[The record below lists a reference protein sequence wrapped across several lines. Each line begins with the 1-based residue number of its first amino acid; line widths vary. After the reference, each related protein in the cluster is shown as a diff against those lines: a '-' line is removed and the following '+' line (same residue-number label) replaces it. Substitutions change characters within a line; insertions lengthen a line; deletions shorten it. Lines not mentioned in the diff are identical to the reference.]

1 MKLRY
6 LGNAPFFSALSE
18 QEQKR
23 ISERMHLERH
33 RSGESLFRKGDESS
47 ALYLIK
53 SGWVRLQANG
63 GPALASQGPGALV
76 GETDLF
82 LDQPRSL
89 GATAASEVELWI
101 LSKADLVDLIAE
113 NALIGFKLRQAF
125 GARLAI
131 FDRYLVQHRLRALP
145 YLSGLGKEELLA
157 IAQRLTP
164 VEKAKDEFVVE
175 GGQAPEALFIV
186 ESGQVH
192 LHSSEEDGDF
202 SELEEGESFG
212 ELAMLTGKP
221 HTRSVQAA
229 TDLFLWALPVD
240 EFNVLVEEYPGIRL
254 ALSETIREPLL
265 ARDQKRAVE
274 RLATLP
280 LFTGLPKDVLQ
291 AIGER
296 LLLRHVP
303 AGALV
308 FAEGAP
314 GDALYIIDNGQIE
327 IVSDSRSGSFVLAR
341 LGADEFFGEM
351 ALLSGRPRSSAARTA
366 EHTNLWVLYR
376 SDFDD
381 LVNRYPTISLAM
393 SKVLSQRLEEMD
405 RRFTESHLR
414 GLKLLAGL
422 SSSQLEDVG
431 SRLKPTRFAQDET
444 VIKQGEPGDEMYF
457 IESGR
462 ARVIREISATRAL
475 VLAELE
481 AGDLFGEMALL
492 TGAPRSATVTALS
505 ELNLW
510 ILGQADFDELVT
522 AYPNLALAVSRLLS
536 QRLRDTDERFLHESS
551 AAYIVPGEPTPAAQ
565 PQPKPEA
572 VTEPVVIE
580 PVVVPKAEPVVTL
593 AAEPVPVIETAP
605 APKPKAKA
613 RRRRRFAPRK
623 AFRAVSADLQ
633 KGFDGTVTWFGSL
646 SRTARIRLIVVSV
659 LLAWLL
665 FIAAPAMVISTLAA
679 DNVTNLQGAIAFV
692 QTSTPLPT
700 EEPLPTD
707 TPAPQAAMKIAEPVE
722 SFAEAAAEVEAVE
735 EVQASVSVSAPAS
748 PTPVPPTPTPYI
760 IVVTNT
766 PPPPTDTPMPT
777 DTPLPPTPTATAQPR
792 QVASAALAVPTATPV
807 VEAQPPRDLDPRL
820 ADLGVVVQPAGVRP
834 GQSYW
839 RLISCY
845 WQNKEESGN
854 DHTIYINVLDEAGN
868 RLVGQPIE
876 VRWPDGSLV
885 IVTEDKPEP
894 VYSANFPMYATLG
907 SYSVSIPGLPSDT
920 VVGMGMGTADQPNFT
935 IHTNFLL
942 TFQRVH

>member
-593 AAEPVPVIETAP
+593 AAEPVPVSETAP
-605 APKPKAKA
+605 APKAKA

-868 RLVGQPIE
+868 RIVGQPIE

>member
-593 AAEPVPVIETAP
+593 AAEPVPVSETAP
-605 APKPKAKA
+605 APKAKA

>member
-6 LGNAPFFSALSE
+6 VGNAPFFSALSE

-23 ISERMHLERH
+23 VSERMHLERH
-33 RSGESLFRKGDESS
+33 RNGESIFRKGDNSS

-101 LSKADLVDLIAE
+101 LGKADLVDLIAE
-113 NALIGFKLRQAF
+113 DPLIGFKLRQAF
-125 GARLAI
+125 GSGLAI
-131 FDRYLVQHRLRALP
+131 FDQYLVEHRLRALP
-145 YLSGLGKEELLA
+145 HLSGLKDEELLA
-157 IAQRLTP
+157 IAQQLIP
-164 VEKAKDEFVVE
+164 VEKKKDEFVLE
-175 GGQAPEALFIV
+175 AGQAPEALFIV

-202 SELEEGESFG
+202 SELGEGDSFG

-229 TDLFLWALPVD
+229 TDLFLWALPVA
-240 EFNVLVEEYPGIRL
+240 EFNELADKHPGIRL
-254 ALSETIREPLL
+254 ALSETLREPLL

-274 RLATLP
+274 RLATMP
-280 LFTGLPKDVLQ
+280 LFTGLPKDVLR

-308 FAEGAP
+308 FAEGTP
-314 GDALYIIDNGQIE
+314 GDALYIIDSGQVE
-327 IVSDSRSGSFVLAR
+327 IVSDSRAGSFVLAR

-393 SKVLSQRLEEMD
+393 GKVLSQRLAEMD

-431 SRLKPTRFAQDET
+431 SRLRPTRFEQDET

-462 ARVIREISATRAL
+462 ARVVREMSPTKAL
-475 VLAELE
+475 VLAELG

-510 ILGQADFDELVT
+510 ILGHADFDELVT

-536 QRLRDTDERFLHESS
+536 ERLRETDERFLHESN
-551 AAYIVPGEPTPAAQ
+551 AAYIVPTGQVPAAQ
-565 PQPKPEA
+565 ARP
-572 VTEPVVIE
+572 EPVPIIMPVPVAE
-580 PVVVPKAEPVVTL
+580 PMAAAAPEPAPVPKA
-593 AAEPVPVIETAP
+593 
-605 APKPKAKA
+605 KP
-613 RRRRRFAPRK
+613 RRRFAPR
-623 AFRAVSADLQ
+623 RAARTITADV
-633 KGFDGTVTWFGSL
+633 KRGFDGAVTWFSTL
-646 SRTARIRLIVVSV
+646 SRGARIRLVVVSV

-665 FIAAPAMVISTLAA
+665 CIAAPVMVISTLAA
-679 DNVTNLQGAIAFV
+679 DDVTNLQGAIAFV
-692 QTSTPLPT
+692 QTSTPVPT
-700 EEPLPTD
+700 EAPLPTD
-707 TPAPQAAMKIAEPVE
+707 TSVPQAAMVSIPTEPIAEPTAQE
-722 SFAEAAAEVEAVE
+722 IEAPAEALAA
-735 EVQASVSVSAPAS
+735 VQDS
-748 PTPVPPTPTPYI
+748 PTPILPTETPYI
-760 IVVTNT
+760 LVVTNT
-766 PPPPTDTPMPT
+766 PPPVTDTPIPT
-777 DTPLPPTPTATAQPR
+777 DTPLPPTPKPTARPQRVT
-792 QVASAALAVPTATPV
+792 SAAAPPPTATPV
-807 VEAQPPRDLDPRL
+807 VNPEIPRELDPRL
-820 ADLGVVVQPAGVRP
+820 PSLNVVVQPAGVRP

-839 RLISCY
+839 RLVAAR
-845 WQNKEESGN
+845 WQNEEEARG
-854 DHTIYINVLDEAGN
+854 DHTIYVDVLDENGN
-868 RLVGQPIE
+868 RIVNAPIE
-876 VRWPDGSLV
+876 IRWSGAS
-885 IVTEDKPEP
+885 ITIFTEEKPANEYP
-894 VYSANFPMYATLG
+894 ANFPMYNTLG
-907 SYSVSIPGLPSDT
+907 SYAVSLPGLPSDAIL
-920 VVGMGMGTADQPNFT
+920 GLGLGTPEQPAFT

-942 TFQRVH
+942 TFRRTTR

>member
-1 MKLRY
+1 VKLRY
-6 LGNAPFFSALSE
+6 VGNAPFFSALSE

-23 ISERMHLERH
+23 VSERMHLERH
-33 RSGESLFRKGDESS
+33 RSGEYLFRRGDDSS

-63 GPALASQGPGALV
+63 GPALASQGPGGLV

-89 GATAASEVELWI
+89 GATTASEVELWI
-101 LSKADLVDLIAE
+101 LGKADLVDLIAE
-113 NALIGFKLRQAF
+113 NPLIGFKLRQAF
-125 GARLAI
+125 GSGLAI
-131 FDRYLVQHRLRALP
+131 FDQYLVEHRLRALP
-145 YLSGLGKEELLA
+145 YLSGLKEEELLA
-157 IAQRLTP
+157 IAQQLVP
-164 VEKAKDEFVVE
+164 VEKDKDEFVVE

-192 LHSSEEDGDF
+192 LHSSEEGSDF
-202 SELEEGESFG
+202 SELGEGESFG

-229 TDLFLWALPVD
+229 TDLFLWSLPAA
-240 EFNVLVEEYPGIRL
+240 EFNILAEEHPGIRL

-274 RLATLP
+274 RLATMP
-280 LFTGLPKDVLQ
+280 LFTGLPQDVLQ

-314 GDALYIIDNGQIE
+314 GDALYIIDNGQVE

-366 EHTNLWVLYR
+366 NHTNLWVLYR

-393 SKVLSQRLEEMD
+393 SKILSQRLEEMD

-431 SRLKPTRFAQDET
+431 SRLKPSRFDQDET

-462 ARVIREISATRAL
+462 ARVVREMSSTRAL

-481 AGDLFGEMALL
+481 AGDLFGEMSLL

-510 ILGQADFDELVT
+510 ILGQADFNDLVT
-522 AYPNLALAVSRLLS
+522 AYPNLALAISRLLS
-536 QRLRDTDERFLHESS
+536 ERLRDTDERFLHDSS
-551 AAYIVPGEPTPAAQ
+551 AAYIMPTGPVPAVQ
-565 PQPKPEA
+565 PQP
-572 VTEPVVIE
+572 
-580 PVVVPKAEPVVTL
+580 
-593 AAEPVPVIETAP
+593 EPVPVIVPVLAAATTAVP
-605 APKPKAKA
+605 VPEPTPVPKAKP
-613 RRRRRFAPRK
+613 RRRIAPWK
-623 AFRAVSADLQ
+623 TVSTDL
-633 KGFDGTVTWFGSL
+633 KRGFDSTVSWFGAL
-646 SRTARIRLIVVSV
+646 SRGAKVRLVVVTV

-665 FIAAPAMVISTLAA
+665 CIAAPVMVISTLAA
-679 DNVTNLQGAIAFV
+679 DDVTNLQGAIAFV
-692 QTSTPLPT
+692 QTSTPVPT
-700 EEPLPTD
+700 EMPLPTD
-707 TPAPQAAMKIAEPVE
+707 TSVPQAAMLSA
-722 SFAEAAAEVEAVE
+722 
-735 EVQASVSVSAPAS
+735 VSVPVTHVVALGCDALCRRRYQHASTRARHASTHRHAPSADPHTDAQ
-748 PTPVPPTPTPYI
+748 TPTGNVCRGACSHSDARCKSRGAARTGP
-760 IVVTNT
+760 
-766 PPPPTDTPMPT
+766 
-777 DTPLPPTPTATAQPR
+777 Q
-792 QVASAALAVPTATPV
+792 AALS
-807 VEAQPPRDLDPRL
+807 QRRR
-820 ADLGVVVQPAGVRP
+820 PAGRRP
-834 GQSYW
+834 PGPELLAPGGSALAE
-839 RLISCY
+839 RRRGPGRPHDLCRR
-845 WQNKEESGN
+845 
-854 DHTIYINVLDEAGN
+854 AG
-868 RLVGQPIE
+868 
-876 VRWPDGSLV
+876 
-885 IVTEDKPEP
+885 
-894 VYSANFPMYATLG
+894 
-907 SYSVSIPGLPSDT
+907 
-920 VVGMGMGTADQPNFT
+920 
-935 IHTNFLL
+935 
-942 TFQRVH
+942 

>member
-1 MKLRY
+1 VKLRY
-6 LGNAPFFSALSE
+6 VGNAPFFSALSE

-23 ISERMHLERH
+23 VSERMHLEHH
-33 RSGESLFRKGDESS
+33 RSGDSIFRKGDSSS

-113 NALIGFKLRQAF
+113 DPLIGFKLRQAF
-125 GARLAI
+125 GSRLAI
-131 FDRYLVQHRLRALP
+131 FDQYLVEHRLRALP
-145 YLSGLGKEELLA
+145 HLSGLKDEELLA
-157 IAQRLTP
+157 IAQQLIP
-164 VEKAKDEFVVE
+164 VEKKKDEFVLE
-175 GGQAPEALFIV
+175 AGQAPEALFIV

-202 SELEEGESFG
+202 SELGEGESFG

-229 TDLFLWALPVD
+229 TDLFLWALPVA
-240 EFNVLVEEYPGIRL
+240 EFNELADKHPGIRL

-265 ARDQKRAVE
+265 ARDQERAVE
-274 RLATLP
+274 RLATMP
-280 LFTGLPKDVLQ
+280 LFTGLPKDVLH

-303 AGALV
+303 AGAQV
-308 FAEGAP
+308 FAEGTP
-314 GDALYIIDNGQIE
+314 GDALYIIDSGQVE
-327 IVSDSRSGSFVLAR
+327 IVSDSRAGSFVLAR

-393 SKVLSQRLEEMD
+393 GKVLSQRLTEMD

-414 GLKLLAGL
+414 GIKLLSGL

-431 SRLKPTRFAQDET
+431 SRLKPTRFEQDEI
-444 VIKQGEPGDEMYF
+444 VIKQGESGDEMYF

-462 ARVIREISATRAL
+462 ARVVREMSSTRAL
-475 VLAELE
+475 VLAELG

-492 TGAPRSATVTALS
+492 TGAPRSATVSALS

-510 ILGQADFDELVT
+510 ILSHADFDELVT

-536 QRLRDTDERFLHESS
+536 QRLRDTDERFLHESN
-551 AAYIVPGEPTPAAQ
+551 AAYIVPAGPVPVAQ
-565 PQPKPEA
+565 PRP
-572 VTEPVVIE
+572 EPVPIMPVPVAE
-580 PVVVPKAEPVVTL
+580 PSTAIAPQPSPVPKA
-593 AAEPVPVIETAP
+593 
-605 APKPKAKA
+605 KP
-613 RRRRRFAPRK
+613 RRRFAPGK
-623 AFRAVSADLQ
+623 VTRAVTADLK
-633 KGFDGTVTWFGSL
+633 KGFDGTVAWFGSL
-646 SRTARIRLIVVSV
+646 SRGARIRLVVVTV

-665 FIAAPAMVISTLAA
+665 CIAAPVMVISTLAA
-679 DNVTNLQGAIAFV
+679 DDVTNLEGAIAFV
-692 QTSTPLPT
+692 QTSTPAPT
-700 EEPLPTD
+700 DAPLPTD
-707 TPAPQAAMKIAEPVE
+707 TSVPQAAMVLSIPTEPVVE
-722 SFAEAAAEVEAVE
+722 PTAEQVEAPAE
-735 EVQASVSVSAPAS
+735 ILAAVQES
-748 PTPVPPTPTPYI
+748 PTPIPPTETPYI
-760 IVVTNT
+760 LVVTNT
-766 PPPPTDTPMPT
+766 PPPVTDTPVPTDTP
-777 DTPLPPTPTATAQPR
+777 PPTPTPTPKTQ
-792 QVASAALAVPTATPV
+792 QVVSAAPPLPTATPV
-807 VEAQPPRDLDPRL
+807 VNPEIPRELDPRL
-820 ADLGVVVQPAGVRP
+820 PSLNVVVQPAGVRP

-839 RLISCY
+839 RLVAAR
-845 WQNKEESGN
+845 WQNEQEAQG
-854 DHTIYINVLDEAGN
+854 DHTIYVEVLDENGGRILNA
-868 RLVGQPIE
+868 PIE
-876 VRWPDGSLV
+876 IRWPGAS
-885 IVTEDKPEP
+885 ITIFTEEKPANEYP
-894 VYSANFPMYATLG
+894 ANFPMYNTLG
-907 SYSVSIPGLPSDT
+907 SYAVSLPGLPSDAIL
-920 VVGMGMGTADQPNFT
+920 GLGLGTAEQPAFT

-942 TFQRVH
+942 TFRRTTR

>member
-18 QEQKR
+18 QELKR
-23 ISERMHLERH
+23 VSEQMHLERH
-33 RSGESLFRKGDESS
+33 NSGEILFRRGDACS

-63 GPALASQGPGALV
+63 GPALASQGAGSLV

-89 GATAASEVELWI
+89 GAITASEVEVWMLA
-101 LSKADLVDLIAE
+101 KADFVHLIAE
-113 NALIGFKLRQAF
+113 SPLIGIKLRQAF
-125 GARLAI
+125 GARLAL
-131 FDRYLVQHRLRALP
+131 FDQYLVDRRLRALP
-145 YLSGLGKEELLA
+145 YLSGLSKEDLLV
-157 IAQRLTP
+157 IAQQLVP
-164 VEKAKDEFVVE
+164 VDKKKDEFVIE
-175 GGQAPEALFIV
+175 SGQDPEALFIV

-192 LHSSEEDGDF
+192 LHSSEEGDGF
-202 SELEEGESFG
+202 SELGEGESFG

-240 EFNVLVEEYPGIRL
+240 QFNRLAEEHPGIRL

-274 RLATLP
+274 RLATMP
-280 LFTGLPKDVLQ
+280 LFAGLPKDVLQ

-314 GDALYIIDNGQIE
+314 GDALYVIDSGQIE
-327 IVSDSRSGSFVLAR
+327 IVSDSTPGSFVFAR

-351 ALLSGRPRSSAARTA
+351 ALLSGRPRSSAARAA

-393 SKVLSQRLEEMD
+393 GKVLSERLAEMD

-431 SRLKPTRFAQDET
+431 SRLTPTRFEQDEI

-457 IESGR
+457 IESGLV
-462 ARVIREISATRAL
+462 RVMREISATRAL
-475 VLAELE
+475 VLAELG
-481 AGDLFGEMALL
+481 AGDLFGEMAVL
-492 TGAPRSATVTALS
+492 TGAPRSATVMALS

-510 ILGQADFDELVT
+510 ILGKADFDELAT

-536 QRLRDTDERFLHESS
+536 QRLRDTDERFLHES
-551 AAYIVPGEPTPAAQ
+551 G
-565 PQPKPEA
+565 A
-572 VTEPVVIE
+572 VHVTATVSG
-580 PVVVPKAEPVVTL
+580 PVVVPAREPEP
-593 AAEPVPVIETAP
+593 EPVPVIPVAPQTVRVSKP
-605 APKPKAKA
+605 APVTVTEPVAVPEPVSMPKAKPKRK
-613 RRRRRFAPRK
+613 RRKIAPWK
-623 AFRAVSADLQ
+623 ALRNVSADV
-633 KGFDGTVTWFGSL
+633 KRGYDGVASWFATL
-646 SRTARIRLIVVSV
+646 SRPARIRLIVITV

-665 FIAAPAMVISTLAA
+665 CIAAPVMVISTLAA

-692 QTSTPLPT
+692 QTATPVPVEDTPMPVLA
-700 EEPLPTD
+700 EEPAME
-707 TPAPQAAMKIAEPVE
+707 PAVLAAP
-722 SFAEAAAEVEAVE
+722 VEAVVE
-735 EVQASVSVSAPAS
+735 EVVEEVALVREAPIEAPSS

-760 IVVTNT
+760 VVVTNT
-766 PPPPTDTPMPT
+766 PPPVTDTPVPT
-777 DTPLPPTPTATAQPR
+777 NTPLPTATPTPRPRQDTSVAVPPTPT
-792 QVASAALAVPTATPV
+792 PTPTPV
-807 VEAQPPRDLDPRL
+807 QLPRNLDPRL
-820 ADLGVVVQPAGVRP
+820 DSLGVVVQPAGVRP

-839 RLISCY
+839 RLVEAL
-845 WQNKEESGN
+845 WQNEEEAQG
-854 DHTIYINVLDEAGN
+854 DHTIYVDVLDENGN
-868 RLVGQPIE
+868 RIIGAPIE
-876 VRWPDGSLV
+876 IRWVGASV
-885 IVTEDKPEP
+885 TIYTEDKPITEYP
-894 VYSANFPMYATLG
+894 ANFPMYNTLG
-907 SYSVSIPGLPSDT
+907 SYTVSLPGLPSDAIE
-920 VVGMGMGTADQPNFT
+920 GLGLGTPEQPAFK
-935 IHTNFLL
+935 IHTNFFL
-942 TFQRVH
+942 TFRRTTG

>member
-6 LGNAPFFSALSE
+6 VGNAPFFSALSE

-23 ISERMHLERH
+23 VSERMHLERH
-33 RSGESLFRKGDESS
+33 RSGESLYRRGDDSS

-63 GPALASQGPGALV
+63 GPALASQGTGGLV

-89 GATAASEVELWI
+89 GATTASEVELWI
-101 LSKADLVDLIAE
+101 LGKADLVDLIAE
-113 NALIGFKLRQAF
+113 NPLIGFKLRQAF
-125 GARLAI
+125 GSGLAI
-131 FDRYLVQHRLRALP
+131 FDQYLVEHRLRALP
-145 YLSGLGKEELLA
+145 YLSGLEEEELLA
-157 IAQRLTP
+157 IAQLLVP
-164 VEKAKDEFVVE
+164 AEKEKGEFVVE

-192 LHSSEEDGDF
+192 LHSSEEGNDF
-202 SELEEGESFG
+202 SELGEGESFG
-212 ELAMLTGKP
+212 ELAILTGKP

-229 TDLFLWALPVD
+229 TDLFLWALPVA
-240 EFNVLVEEYPGIRL
+240 EFNILAEEHPGIRL

-274 RLATLP
+274 RLASLP
-280 LFTGLPKDVLQ
+280 LFAGLPEDVLQ

-303 AGALV
+303 AGESV

-314 GDALYIIDNGQIE
+314 GDALYIIDDGQVE

-351 ALLSGRPRSSAARTA
+351 ALLSGRPRASAARTA
-366 EHTNLWVLYR
+366 NHTNLWVLYR

-393 SKVLSQRLEEMD
+393 SKVLSQRLAEMD

-431 SRLKPTRFAQDET
+431 SRLKPSRFEQDET
-444 VIKQGEPGDEMYF
+444 VIRQGEPGDEMYF

-462 ARVIREISATRAL
+462 ARVVREVSPTRAL

-492 TGAPRSATVTALS
+492 TGSPRSATVSALS

-510 ILGQADFDELVT
+510 IMNQADFDDLVI

-536 QRLRDTDERFLHESS
+536 ERLRDTDERFLHEST
-551 AAYIVPGEPTPAAQ
+551 AAYVIPAGPLPDVPPRS
-565 PQPKPEA
+565 
-572 VTEPVVIE
+572 
-580 PVVVPKAEPVVTL
+580 
-593 AAEPVPVIETAP
+593 EPVPVIVPVAAAGLGVAL
-605 APKPKAKA
+605 APKPTPVSKP
-613 RRRRRFAPRK
+613 RTHPRK
-623 AFRAVSADLQ
+623 ALRAVSADLK

-646 SRTARIRLIVVSV
+646 SRGAKVRLVLVTV

-665 FIAAPAMVISTLAA
+665 CIAAPAMVISTLAA
-679 DNVTNLQGAIAFV
+679 DDVTNLQGAIAFV
-692 QTSTPLPT
+692 QTATPGPT
-700 EEPLPTD
+700 EMPLPTD
-707 TPAPQAAMKIAEPVE
+707 TSVPEAAMLSAPVE
-722 SFAEAAAEVEAVE
+722 SGAEPTAEVEPSPEAP
-735 EVQASVSVSAPAS
+735 ASVAAS
-748 PTPVPPTPTPYI
+748 PTPVPPTATPYV
-760 IVVTNT
+760 IVITNT
-766 PPPPTDTPMPT
+766 PPPATNTPMPT
-777 DTPLPPTPTATAQPR
+777 DTPLPPTPTPQPKPR
-792 QVASAALAVPTATPV
+792 RVTSAAAPAPTATPV
-807 VEAQPPRDLDPRL
+807 ENLEAPRDLDPRL
-820 ADLGVVVQPAGVRP
+820 PSLNVVIQPAGVRP

-839 RLISCY
+839 RLIRCY

-854 DHTIYINVLDEAGN
+854 DHTIYINVLDEGGN
-868 RLVGQPIE
+868 RIVGQPVE
-876 VRWPDGSLV
+876 VRWAEGSVVVL
-885 IVTEDKPEP
+885 TEDKPEP

-920 VVGMGMGTADQPNFT
+920 IVGLGMGTAEQPNFT

-942 TFQRVH
+942 TFQRVQK

>member
-1 MKLRY
+1 VKLRY

-18 QEQKR
+18 QELKR
-23 ISERMHLERH
+23 VSERMHLERH
-33 RSGESLFRKGDESS
+33 NSGEILFRRGDESS

-63 GPALASQGPGALV
+63 GPALASQGAGSLV

-89 GATAASEVELWI
+89 GATTASEVEVWALA
-101 LSKADLVDLIAE
+101 KADFVHLIAE
-113 NALIGFKLRQAF
+113 SPLIGLKLRQAF
-125 GARLAI
+125 GSRLAL
-131 FDRYLVQHRLRALP
+131 FDQYLVDKRLRALP
-145 YLSGLGKEELLA
+145 YLSGLSKEDLLV
-157 IAQRLTP
+157 IAQQLVP
-164 VEKAKDEFVVE
+164 VDKKKDEFVVE

-202 SELEEGESFG
+202 TELGEGESFG

-240 EFNVLVEEYPGIRL
+240 QFNMLAEEHPGIRL

-265 ARDQKRAVE
+265 ARDQERAVE
-274 RLATLP
+274 RLATMP
-280 LFTGLPKDVLQ
+280 LFTGLPKDVLR

-314 GDALYIIDNGQIE
+314 GDALYVIDTGQVE
-327 IVSDSRSGSFVLAR
+327 IVSDSTPGSFVFAR

-351 ALLSGRPRSSAARTA
+351 ALLSGRPRSSAARAA

-393 SKVLSQRLEEMD
+393 GKVLSERLAEMD

-431 SRLKPTRFAQDET
+431 SRLTPTRFEQDEV
-444 VIKQGEPGDEMYF
+444 VIRQGEPGDEMYF
-457 IESGR
+457 IESGLV
-462 ARVIREISATRAL
+462 RVLREISATRAL
-475 VLAELE
+475 VLAELG
-481 AGDLFGEMALL
+481 AGDLFGEMAVL
-492 TGAPRSATVTALS
+492 TGAPRSATVMALS

-510 ILGQADFDELVT
+510 ILGKADFDELAT

-536 QRLRDTDERFLHESS
+536 QRLRDTDERFLHESG
-551 AAYIVPGEPTPAAQ
+551 AVHVTPT
-565 PQPKPEA
+565 
-572 VTEPVVIE
+572 VSEPVAVRTRE
-580 PVVVPKAEPVVTL
+580 PES
-593 AAEPVPVIETAP
+593 EPVPVIRVAP
-605 APKPKAKA
+605 QTVQVPKPAAVTVTGPVAVPEPVSEPKAKPKRK
-613 RRRRRFAPRK
+613 RRKIAPWK
-623 AFRAVSADLQ
+623 ALRNVSADL
-633 KGFDGTVTWFGSL
+633 KRGFDGVAAWFGTL
-646 SRTARIRLIVVSV
+646 SRPARIRLILITV

-665 FIAAPAMVISTLAA
+665 CIAAPVMVISTLAA

-692 QTSTPLPT
+692 QTATPVPVEDTPIPT
-700 EEPLPTD
+700 EEPALEAAVLS
-707 TPAPQAAMKIAEPVE
+707 APVEPV
-722 SFAEAAAEVEAVE
+722 VE
-735 EVQASVSVSAPAS
+735 EVAQVKEAPVEAPSS
-748 PTPVPPTPTPYI
+748 PTPVPPTPTPYVV
-760 IVVTNT
+760 VVTNT
-766 PPPPTDTPMPT
+766 PLPVTDTPVPT
-777 DTPLPPTPTATAQPR
+777 ETPLPTATPTPRPRQVAAVAAPPTPTPTPISNPQIPR
-792 QVASAALAVPTATPV
+792 N
-807 VEAQPPRDLDPRL
+807 LDPRL
-820 ADLGVVVQPAGVRP
+820 DSLGVVVQPAGVRP

-839 RLISCY
+839 RLVEAL
-845 WQNKEESGN
+845 WQNEEEAQG
-854 DHTIYINVLDEAGN
+854 DHTIYIDVLDENGDRIIGA
-868 RLVGQPIE
+868 PIE
-876 VRWPDGSLV
+876 IRWVGASV
-885 IVTEDKPEP
+885 TIYTEDKPPIEYP
-894 VYSANFPMYATLG
+894 ANFPMYNTLG
-907 SYSVSIPGLPSDT
+907 SYTVSLPGLPSDAIQ
-920 VVGMGMGTADQPNFT
+920 GLGLGTPEQPAFT
-935 IHTNFLL
+935 IHTNFRL
-942 TFQRVH
+942 TFRRTTG

>member
-6 LGNAPFFSALSE
+6 VGNAPFFSALSE

-23 ISERMHLERH
+23 VSERMHLEHH
-33 RSGESLFRKGDESS
+33 RSGESIFRKGDSSS

-101 LSKADLVDLIAE
+101 LSKADLVDLIAKDP
-113 NALIGFKLRQAF
+113 LIGFKLRQAF
-125 GARLAI
+125 GSRLAI
-131 FDRYLVQHRLRALP
+131 FDQYLVEHRLRALSH
-145 YLSGLGKEELLA
+145 LSGLKDEELLA
-157 IAQRLTP
+157 IAQQLIP
-164 VEKAKDEFVVE
+164 VEKKKDEFVLE
-175 GGQAPEALFIV
+175 AGQAPEALFIV

-202 SELEEGESFG
+202 SELGEGESFG

-229 TDLFLWALPVD
+229 TDLFLWALPVA
-240 EFNVLVEEYPGIRL
+240 EFNELADKHPGIRL

-274 RLATLP
+274 RLATMP
-280 LFTGLPKDVLQ
+280 LFTGLPKDVLH

-303 AGALV
+303 AGAQV
-308 FAEGAP
+308 FAEGTP
-314 GDALYIIDNGQIE
+314 GDALYIIDSGQVE
-327 IVSDSRSGSFVLAR
+327 IVSDSRAGSFVLAR

-393 SKVLSQRLEEMD
+393 GKVLSQRLTEMD

-414 GLKLLAGL
+414 GIKLLSGL
-422 SSSQLEDVG
+422 SSGQLEDVG
-431 SRLKPTRFAQDET
+431 SRLKPTRFEQDEI

-462 ARVIREISATRAL
+462 ARVVREMSSTRAL
-475 VLAELE
+475 VLAELG

-510 ILGQADFDELVT
+510 ILSHADFDELVT

-536 QRLRDTDERFLHESS
+536 QRLRDTDERFL
-551 AAYIVPGEPTPAAQ
+551 
-565 PQPKPEA
+565 
-572 VTEPVVIE
+572 
-580 PVVVPKAEPVVTL
+580 
-593 AAEPVPVIETAP
+593 
-605 APKPKAKA
+605 
-613 RRRRRFAPRK
+613 
-623 AFRAVSADLQ
+623 
-633 KGFDGTVTWFGSL
+633 
-646 SRTARIRLIVVSV
+646 
-659 LLAWLL
+659 
-665 FIAAPAMVISTLAA
+665 
-679 DNVTNLQGAIAFV
+679 
-692 QTSTPLPT
+692 
-700 EEPLPTD
+700 
-707 TPAPQAAMKIAEPVE
+707 
-722 SFAEAAAEVEAVE
+722 
-735 EVQASVSVSAPAS
+735 
-748 PTPVPPTPTPYI
+748 
-760 IVVTNT
+760 
-766 PPPPTDTPMPT
+766 
-777 DTPLPPTPTATAQPR
+777 
-792 QVASAALAVPTATPV
+792 
-807 VEAQPPRDLDPRL
+807 
-820 ADLGVVVQPAGVRP
+820 
-834 GQSYW
+834 
-839 RLISCY
+839 
-845 WQNKEESGN
+845 
-854 DHTIYINVLDEAGN
+854 
-868 RLVGQPIE
+868 
-876 VRWPDGSLV
+876 
-885 IVTEDKPEP
+885 
-894 VYSANFPMYATLG
+894 
-907 SYSVSIPGLPSDT
+907 
-920 VVGMGMGTADQPNFT
+920 
-935 IHTNFLL
+935 
-942 TFQRVH
+942 

>member
-1 MKLRY
+1 VKLRY
-6 LGNAPFFSALSE
+6 VGNAPFFSALSE

-23 ISERMHLERH
+23 VSERMHLERH
-33 RSGESLFRKGDESS
+33 RSGESLFRRGDDSS

-53 SGWVRLQANG
+53 SGWVQLQANG

-82 LDQPRSL
+82 LDRPRSL
-89 GATAASEVELWI
+89 GATTASEVEVWI
-101 LSKADLVDLIAE
+101 LGKADLVDLIAE
-113 NALIGFKLRQAF
+113 NPLIGFKLRQAF
-125 GARLAI
+125 GSGLAI
-131 FDRYLVQHRLRALP
+131 YERYLVEHRLRALP
-145 YLSGLGKEELLA
+145 YLSGLQEDDLLA
-157 IAQRLTP
+157 IAQQLVP
-164 VEKAKDEFVVE
+164 VEKEKDEFVLE

-202 SELEEGESFG
+202 SELGEGESFG

-229 TDLFLWALPVD
+229 TDLFLWALPVA
-240 EFNVLVEEYPGIRL
+240 EFNTLAEEHPDIRL

-274 RLATLP
+274 RLAIMP

-308 FAEGAP
+308 FAEGTP
-314 GDALYIIDNGQIE
+314 GDALYIIDNGQVE
-327 IVSDSRSGSFVLAR
+327 IVSDSRPGAFALAR

-351 ALLSGRPRSSAARTA
+351 ALLSGRPRSSAARTVN
-366 EHTNLWVLYR
+366 HTNLWVLYR

-431 SRLKPTRFAQDET
+431 SRLRPSRFEQDET

-462 ARVIREISATRAL
+462 ARVVREISATRAL
-475 VLAELE
+475 VLAELG

-510 ILGQADFDELVT
+510 VLDQVDFDELVT
-522 AYPNLALAVSRLLS
+522 VYPNLALAVSRLLS
-536 QRLRDTDERFLHESS
+536 ERLRETDERFLHESS
-551 AAYIVPGEPTPAAQ
+551 ATYVMPARPVPAVQ
-565 PQPKPEA
+565 PQPE
-572 VTEPVVIE
+572 
-580 PVVVPKAEPVVTL
+580 PKA
-593 AAEPVPVIETAP
+593 VPVSEPAP
-605 APKPKAKA
+605 APKAKP
-613 RRRRRFAPRK
+613 RRRIAPWK
-623 AFRAVSADLQ
+623 AARAVRTDLK

-646 SRTARIRLIVVSV
+646 SRGARVRLILFTV

-665 FIAAPAMVISTLAA
+665 CIAAPVMVISTLAA
-679 DNVTNLQGAIAFV
+679 DDVTNLQGAIAFV
-692 QTSTPLPT
+692 QTATPVPT
-700 EEPLPTD
+700 DAPLPTD
-707 TPAPQAAMKIAEPVE
+707 TSVPQAAMVPAPTEPV
-722 SFAEAAAEVEAVE
+722 AELAVQIEPSPEAVPE
-735 EVQASVSVSAPAS
+735 EPTSVPVPES

-760 IVVTNT
+760 IVITNT
-766 PPPPTDTPMPT
+766 PPPATDTPVPT
-777 DTPLPPTPTATAQPR
+777 DTPLPPTPTPTRAPQR
-792 QVASAALAVPTATPV
+792 VISAAEIAPTATTV
-807 VEAQPPRDLDPRL
+807 VIPELPRELDPRL
-820 ADLGVVVQPAGVRP
+820 PSLNVVIQPAGVRP

-839 RLISCY
+839 RLVEAR
-845 WQNKEESGN
+845 WQNEEEARG
-854 DHTIYINVLDEAGN
+854 DHTIYVDVLDEGGSRILNA
-868 RLVGQPIE
+868 PIE
-876 VRWPDGSLV
+876 IRWPGAS
-885 IVTEDKPEP
+885 ITIFTEDKPADEYP
-894 VYSANFPMYATLG
+894 SNFPMYNTLG
-907 SYSVSIPGLPSDT
+907 SYAVSLPGLPSDAI
-920 VVGMGMGTADQPNFT
+920 VGLGLGTPEQPAFT
-935 IHTNFLL
+935 IHTNFFL
-942 TFQRVH
+942 TFRRTTR

>member
-113 NALIGFKLRQAF
+113 NALIGIKLRQAF

-131 FDRYLVQHRLRALP
+131 FDRYLVEHRLRALP

-280 LFTGLPKDVLQ
+280 LFIGLPKDVLQ

-551 AAYIVPGEPTPAAQ
+551 AAYIVPGEPAPAAQ
-565 PQPKPEA
+565 PQPKSEAVVEPVIVPEA
-572 VTEPVVIE
+572 E
-580 PVVVPKAEPVVTL
+580 VTL
-593 AAEPVPVIETAP
+593 VAEPVPVIETAP

-665 FIAAPAMVISTLAA
+665 FIAAPVMVISTLAA

-722 SFAEAAAEVEAVE
+722 SFAEAAAEVQAVE
-735 EVQASVSVSAPAS
+735 EVEASVSVSAPAS
-748 PTPVPPTPTPYI
+748 PTPVPPTPTPYV

-820 ADLGVVVQPAGVRP
+820 ADLGVVIQPAGVRP

-868 RLVGQPIE
+868 RIVGQPIE

>member
-6 LGNAPFFSALSE
+6 VGNAPVFSALSE

-23 ISERMHLERH
+23 VSERMHLERH
-33 RSGESLFRKGDESS
+33 RSGEVLFRRGDDSS

-63 GPALASQGPGALV
+63 GPALASQGPGGLV

-89 GATAASEVELWI
+89 GATTASEVELWI
-101 LSKADLVDLIAE
+101 LGKADLVDLIAE
-113 NALIGFKLRQAF
+113 NPLIGFKLRQAF
-125 GARLAI
+125 GSGLAI
-131 FDRYLVQHRLRALP
+131 FDQYLIEHRLRALP
-145 YLSGLGKEELLA
+145 YLAGLEEEELLA
-157 IAQRLTP
+157 IAQQLVP
-164 VEKAKDEFVVE
+164 VEKEKDEFVVE

-202 SELEEGESFG
+202 SELGEGESFG

-229 TDLFLWALPVD
+229 TGLFLWSLPAAQ
-240 EFNVLVEEYPGIRL
+240 FNILAEEHPGIRL

-265 ARDQKRAVE
+265 ARDQERAVE
-274 RLATLP
+274 RLETMP
-280 LFTGLPKDVLQ
+280 LFAGLPEDVLQ

-314 GDALYIIDNGQIE
+314 GDALYIIDNGQVE
-327 IVSDSRSGSFVLAR
+327 IISDSRSGSFVLAR

-366 EHTNLWVLYR
+366 NHANLWVLYR

-405 RRFTESHLR
+405 RRFSESHLR

-431 SRLKPTRFAQDET
+431 NRLKPSRYAQDET

-462 ARVIREISATRAL
+462 ARVVREMSSTRAL

-510 ILGQADFDELVT
+510 ILGQADFDDLVT
-522 AYPNLALAVSRLLS
+522 TYPNLALAVSRLLS
-536 QRLRDTDERFLHESS
+536 ERLRNTDERFLNESS
-551 AAYIVPGEPTPAAQ
+551 AAYITSDPVPAAQ
-565 PQPKPEA
+565 QQP
-572 VTEPVVIE
+572 
-580 PVVVPKAEPVVTL
+580 
-593 AAEPVPVIETAP
+593 EPVPVILPAAEAAP
-605 APKPKAKA
+605 EPTPVPKP
-613 RRRRRFAPRK
+613 RRRIAPLK
-623 AFRAVSADLQ
+623 AARAVNTDLK
-633 KGFDGTVTWFGSL
+633 KGFDSTVTWFGSL
-646 SRTARIRLIVVSV
+646 SRSAKVRLVVVTV

-665 FIAAPAMVISTLAA
+665 CIAAPVMVISTLAA
-679 DNVTNLQGAIAFV
+679 DDVTNLQGAIAFV
-692 QTSTPLPT
+692 QTSTPVPT
-700 EEPLPTD
+700 DDVPLPTD
-707 TPAPQAAMKIAEPVE
+707 TSVPQAAMLSEPVE
-722 SFAEAAAEVEAVE
+722 SVAEPTAHIEPSPEALE
-735 EVQASVSVSAPAS
+735 SAPES
-748 PTPVPPTPTPYI
+748 PMPLPPTPTPVPQTPTPYVV
-760 IVVTNT
+760 VVTNT
-766 PPPPTDTPMPT
+766 PLPVTDTPVPT
-777 DTPLPPTPTATAQPR
+777 DTPLPPTPTPTPTRRPR
-792 QVASAALAVPTATPV
+792 QVTSAAAPAATATPV
-807 VEAQPPRDLDPRL
+807 VNPEPPRELDPRL
-820 ADLGVVVQPAGVRP
+820 PSLNVVVQPAGVRP

-839 RLISCY
+839 RLVKVV
-845 WQNKEESGN
+845 WQNEEEARG
-854 DHTIYINVLDEAGN
+854 DHTIYVEVLDEGGSRILNA
-868 RLVGQPIE
+868 PIE
-876 VRWPDGSLV
+876 IRWTGAG
-885 IVTEDKPEP
+885 ITIFTEEKPANEYP
-894 VYSANFPMYATLG
+894 ANFPMYNTLG
-907 SYSVSIPGLPSDT
+907 SYAVSLPGLPSDAI
-920 VVGMGMGTADQPNFT
+920 VGLGLGTAEQPAFT

-942 TFQRVH
+942 TFQRTTR

>member
-145 YLSGLGKEELLA
+145 YLSGLGREELLA

-492 TGAPRSATVTALS
+492 TGAPRSATFTALS

-605 APKPKAKA
+605 APKPKA

-868 RLVGQPIE
+868 RIVGQPIE

>member
-593 AAEPVPVIETAP
+593 AAEPVPVSETAP
-605 APKPKAKA
+605 APKAKA

-820 ADLGVVVQPAGVRP
+820 ADLGVVIQPAGVRP

-868 RLVGQPIE
+868 RIVGQPIE

>member
-1 MKLRY
+1 VKLRY

-18 QEQKR
+18 REQKR
-23 ISERMHLERH
+23 ISEHMHLERH
-33 RSGESLFRKGDESS
+33 RSGESLFRRGDDSS

-63 GPALASQGPGALV
+63 GPALANQGPGALV

-89 GATAASEVELWI
+89 GAIAASEVELWI
-101 LSKADLVDLIAE
+101 LGKADLVDLIAE
-113 NALIGFKLRQAF
+113 NPLIGFKLRQAF
-125 GARLAI
+125 GSRLAI
-131 FDRYLVQHRLRALP
+131 FDRYLVEHRLRALP

-164 VEKAKDEFVVE
+164 VEKEKDEFVVE

-274 RLATLP
+274 RLATMP
-280 LFTGLPKDVLQ
+280 LFTGLPKDVLK

-431 SRLKPTRFAQDET
+431 SRLKPTRFDQDET

-462 ARVIREISATRAL
+462 ARVVREISATRAL

-551 AAYIVPGEPTPAAQ
+551 AVYIVPGEPARAVQ
-565 PQPKPEA
+565 PQPEPEPA
-572 VTEPVVIE
+572 VAPAAV
-580 PVVVPKAEPVVTL
+580 L
-593 AAEPVPVIETAP
+593 AAALAVGAPAVIETAP
-605 APKPKAKA
+605 APKPK
-613 RRRRRFAPRK
+613 RMRRFAPRK
-623 AFRAVSADLQ
+623 AFQAVSTDLQ
-633 KGFDGTVTWFGSL
+633 KWFDGTVTWFGSL
-646 SRTARIRLIVVSV
+646 SRPARIRLIVVSV

-679 DNVTNLQGAIAFV
+679 DDVTNLQGAIACV
-692 QTSTPLPT
+692 QTSAPVPT
-700 EEPLPTD
+700 EEPLPTN
-707 TPAPQAAMKIAEPVE
+707 TPVPQAAMKIAEPVE
-722 SFAEAAAEVEAVE
+722 SFTEAAPEVEAVE
-735 EVQASVSVSAPAS
+735 EAPVSEPSS

-777 DTPLPPTPTATAQPR
+777 DTPLPPTPTATAQPQ
-792 QVASAALAVPTATPV
+792 QVMSAALAVPTATPV

-820 ADLGVVVQPAGVRP
+820 TDLGVVIQPAGVRP

-839 RLISCY
+839 RLTSCY
-845 WQNKEESGN
+845 WQNQEESGN
-854 DHTIYINVLDEAGN
+854 DHTIYISVLDEAGN
-868 RLVGQPIE
+868 RIVSQPVE
-876 VRWPDGSLV
+876 VRWADGSLV
-885 IVTEDKPEP
+885 IVTEDKPVTEWP
-894 VYSANFPMYATLG
+894 ANFPMYATLG

-920 VVGMGMGTADQPNFT
+920 VVGMGMGTPEQPNFT